1 MNRPRHRPDEISIIV
16 ELIISPEELLK
27 LYRGVA
33 KEAVATARDG
43 RVVRFPAI
51 RLQPFVT
58 REGISGSFRLV
69 INGQHK
75 LLRVERC
82 A

>member
-1 MNRPRHRPDEISIIV
+1 MNQPRHRSDEISIIV
-16 ELIISPEELLK
+16 ELTISPDEFLK
-27 LYRGVA
+27 LYRGVD

-51 RLQPFVT
+51 RLQPFIT

-69 INGQHK
+69 IDGQKK
-75 LLRVERC
+75 LLRIERC

>member
-1 MNRPRHRPDEISIIV
+1 MNRPRHRPDESSIIV
-16 ELIISPEELLK
+16 ELTISPDEFLK

-43 RVVRFPAI
+43 RIVRFPAI

-69 INGQHK
+69 IDRQNK
-75 LLRVERC
+75 LLRIERC